1 MYVKCVKVS
10 LTYHTNTKYI
20 SMYHADGK
28 LHTVYTPKGQLCVCV
43 WVERGTS
50 ICVHQTDH
58 LTFWIS
64 SSHDLRGMA
73 ANEWKS
79 IQHLR
84 EMLHLVMVLNLT
96 FK

>member
-1 MYVKCVKVS
+1 MQMES
-10 LTYHTNTKYI
+10 
-20 SMYHADGK
+20 
-28 LHTVYTPKGQLCVCV
+28 YTQSTHPRDICVCG

>member
-1 MYVKCVKVS
+1 MQMES
-10 LTYHTNTKYI
+10 
-20 SMYHADGK
+20 
-28 LHTVYTPKGQLCVCV
+28 YTQSTHPRDICVCV
-43 WVERGTS
+43 WVEWGRS

-58 LTFWIS
+58 FTFWIS
-64 SSHDLRGMA
+64 SLHDLRGMA

-79 IQHLR
+79 IQDLR